1 MSYTCA
7 TLRSRHYAA
16 FFPCFSTIYEG
27 VFKFRASL
35 ALARPDRGAE
45 RDGIQRPV
53 PPSGGLRSETMTVAA
68 VPGAPPHYLGTALNA
83 SWGIL
88 TRWVGILADGVKSHK
103 RRLP

>member
-35 ALARPDRGAE
+35 ALACPDRGAE
-45 RDGIQRPV
+45 RETELNV
-53 PPSGGLRSETMTVAA
+53 PCHHRVVCE
-68 VPGAPPHYLGTALNA
+68 
-83 SWGIL
+83 
-88 TRWVGILADGVKSHK
+88 VK
-103 RRLP
+103 R